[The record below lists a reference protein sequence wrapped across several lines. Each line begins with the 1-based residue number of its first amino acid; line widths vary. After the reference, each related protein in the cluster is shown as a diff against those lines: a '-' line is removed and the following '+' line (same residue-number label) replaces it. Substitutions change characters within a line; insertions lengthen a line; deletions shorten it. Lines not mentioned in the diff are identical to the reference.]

1 MAFLFILNKGVI
13 IIFLDIA
20 IKMRYYRSSIE

>member
-13 IIFLDIA
+13 SIFLDIA